1 MPDDGQRYELV
12 RGEVRMMSPS
22 GSEHGRI
29 AIRIGWRLAQH
40 VEANEL
46 GATFAAETGFLL
58 ARDPDTVL
66 APDVAFVCQRR
77 VDEAGDVTG
86 YWPGPPDFAVEVL
99 SPSDSYSRVEEKALN
114 WLNAGCQMVVVVDP
128 RQKHVTVFESRDNIR
143 VVGYDGALDGGKVVP
158 GWSIAV
164 AEIFA

>member
-1 MPDDGQRYELV
+1 
-12 RGEVRMMSPS
+12 MMSPS

-46 GATFAAETGFLL
+46 GATFAADTGFLL

-86 YWPGPPDFAVEVL
+86 YWPGPPDLAVELL
-99 SPSDSYSRVEEKALN
+99 SPSDSYSLVEEKALN
-114 WLNAGCQMVVVVDP
+114 WLAAGCQMVLVADP
-128 RQKHVTVFESRDNIR
+128 RQKNVTVYQSRDSIR
-143 VVGYDGALDGGKVVP
+143 VVGYDDALDGGKVVP
-158 GWSIAV
+158 GWSLAV
-164 AEIFA
+164 AEIFV